1 MLVGHKLRCGGAVI
15 FSALASEMAFASCS
29 SGIPRP
35 PQSGPPTFADYPSF
49 TLNFQ
54 PLDQPSGSEGHIPAC
69 TMESAIHTWRGD
81 IHPTHTTSKFLTQHA
96 WWSSNEHWQGP
107 QIVSDGTTDY
117 YHVIVGDEADGFV
130 QEYYIPFGYTMNFEE
145 TWRTPNPSTI
155 GYLWAPNQA
164 IGSSLTE
171 TWRSAS
177 GGSADVKG
185 AGTTI
190 MDRWI
195 VLGSNMV
202 PGNGVSPLKDINH
215 SSYGPIESGNGTG
228 NPNKVIMRQK
238 LDDGEMTQEFIKS
251 SFSKKPKIIQEVRTT
266 EMTSLVEIDMQAHS
280 YNEFD
285 NSAMTVV
292 NTLIFDRTGPG
303 SAPVADWSIENPDGG
318 RGSGKVDSH
327 VDAGQYIY
335 SGGDASIGNANG
347 QYSYADGVGGFDYEN
362 ANWEAY
368 MDTCDVTNIWS
379 YDENRPTSSCP

>member
-1 MLVGHKLRCGGAVI
+1 MVVGLKRCCGGAAILSVV
-15 FSALASEMAFASCS
+15 ASHAVFASCS

-35 PQSGPPTFADYPSF
+35 PQSGPPTFAEYPGF

-54 PLDQPSGSEGHIPAC
+54 PLDQPSGSVGHIPAC
-69 TMESAIHTWRGD
+69 TMESAIHTIRGD
-81 IHPTHTTSKFLTQHA
+81 MHPTHSTSKFLTQHA
-96 WWSSNEHWQGP
+96 WWSSSEHWQGP

-117 YHVIVGDEADGFV
+117 YHVIIGDEVEGFV
-130 QEYYIPFGYTMNFEE
+130 QEYYIPFGYSMNFEE
-145 TWRTPNPSTI
+145 TWRTPNPSTML
-155 GYLWAPNQA
+155 YLWAPNQE

-185 AGTTI
+185 AGTTE

-202 PGNGVSPLKDINH
+202 PANAVSPLKNINH
-215 SSYGPIESGNGTG
+215 PTYGPIESGNGTG

-251 SFSKKPKIIQEVRTT
+251 TFSKKPKIVQEISTT

-285 NSAMTVV
+285 NSAVSVV
-292 NTLIFDRTGPG
+292 NTLSFVDPDN
-303 SAPVADWSIENPDGG
+303 AVADWSIDNPDGG
-318 RGSGKVDSH
+318 RGSGKADSY

-335 SGGDASIGNANG
+335 SGGDAAIGNANG
-347 QYSYADGVGGFDYEN
+347 EYTYAEGIGGFDYEN

-368 MDTCDVTNIWS
+368 MDVCDVTNIWS
-379 YDENRPTSSCP
+379 YDEYRPSSNCP